1 MLKDFIAQLC
11 VELEIEPIPIINAEK
26 STTFWLTDQIGI
38 EMKDLDP
45 GVSLYAKIC
54 PCPTKRLEELFLRL
68 MRANYLGQETFQ
80 NRLGMTPDEKFLT
93 LSLGMPYEVSYR
105 VFRDAVEDFA
115 NFILYWRDE
124 IDKFVKQDTLL

>member
-1 MLKDFIAQLC
+1 MLKDFVAQLC
-11 VELEIEPIPIINAEK
+11 VELDIESVPNISAEK
-26 STTFWLTDQIGI
+26 SMTFWLTDQIGI

-45 GVSLYAKIC
+45 GISLHAKLC
-54 PCPTKRLEELFLRL
+54 PCPSKRLEDLFLRL

-80 NRLGMTPDEKFLT
+80 NRIGMSADEKFLT

-115 NFILYWRDE
+115 NFVLYWREE
-124 IDKFVKQDTLL
+124 IEKFEQQDNLL